1 MNEMI
6 QYSQLLSKGLIIMAE
21 IKYLEGMYQDPF
33 FPPFLVDKLKQYM
46 LDMVQFLEQGNHDI
60 EAIQGKLDAMTL
72 AINDLQDEF
81 YENDSEL
88 ETGARDSIAETVI
101 SILAYYKIDIDIEE
115 ALRERDW

>member
-1 MNEMI
+1 
-6 QYSQLLSKGLIIMAE
+6 MAE
-21 IKYLEGMYQDPF
+21 IKYLEGMYQDSF
-33 FPPFLVDKLKQYM
+33 FPTFLVDKLKQYM
-46 LDMVQFLEQGNHDI
+46 LDTVQFLEQGNHHDT
-60 EAIQGKLDAMTL
+60 EAIQGKLDEMTL

-101 SILAYYKIDIDIEE
+101 SILSYYKIDIDIEE

>member
-1 MNEMI
+1 MI
-6 QYSQLLSKGLIIMAE
+6 YWFQQLSKGLIITAE

-33 FPPFLVDKLKQYM
+33 FPPFLVDKIKQCI
-46 LDMVQFLEQGNHDI
+46 LDTVQFLEQGNHDT
-60 EAIQGKLDAMTL
+60 EAIQAKFDEMTL